1 MINASMPVFG
11 ALPVFE
17 RAVFRKASRSG
28 QNPQACVE
36 VARGNGW
43 VMVRDSKQQWNSE
56 EDHRLVFTA
65 EQFDA
70 WLAARGAEATD
81 TLCDETL
88 CIDIARHAD
97 DVNVFRSTVPQD
109 HDKTLTF
116 TDAEI
121 EAFLDGARKGEFAVN
136 TFTDLAAA

>member
-1 MINASMPVFG
+1 MINGLM
-11 ALPVFE
+11 PVFE
-17 RAVFRKASRSG
+17 RDVFRKALRSG

-43 VMVRDSKQQWNSE
+43 VVIRDSKQRWNSE

-70 WLAARGAEATD
+70 WVAAQCAVATD
-81 TLCDETL
+81 TL

-97 DVNVFRSTVPQD
+97 DVNVFRSIVPQE

-121 EAFLDGARKGEFAVN
+121 EAFLDGARKGEFALN
-136 TFTDLAAA
+136 TFTNLAPA

>member
-1 MINASMPVFG
+1 MFNESMPVF
-11 ALPVFE
+11 E
-17 RAVFRKASRSG
+17 RGVFRKASRSG

-43 VMVRDSKQQWNSE
+43 VVIRDSKQQWHSE

-70 WLAARGAEATD
+70 WLAAQSAEATD
-81 TLCDETL
+81 TV
-88 CIDIARHAD
+88 CIEIARHAD
-97 DVNVFRSTVPQD
+97 DDNVFRSTVPQE

-121 EAFLDGARKGEFAVN
+121 EAFLDGARKGEFAMN
-136 TFTDLAAA
+136 TFTELAAATNLAAA